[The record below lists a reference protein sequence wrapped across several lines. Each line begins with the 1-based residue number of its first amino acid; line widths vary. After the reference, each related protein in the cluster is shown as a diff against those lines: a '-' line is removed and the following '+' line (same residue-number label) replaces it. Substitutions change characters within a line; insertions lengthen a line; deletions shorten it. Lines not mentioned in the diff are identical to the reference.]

1 MGNTIKKTAEKTVVK
16 TVEETIDNDKKITNN
31 NKPNN
36 IGKTLFSMFYS
47 EMDKTN
53 QKASDAYLKD
63 GEKGF
68 IKHVF
73 TDQNSGDNMS
83 YSEMRSRYG

>member
-1 MGNTIKKTAEKTVVK
+1 MSNTVEK
-16 TVEETIDNDKKITNN
+16 TVEETVVKTIEEKMDDDKNN
-31 NKPNN
+31 NKQG

-53 QKASDAYLKD
+53 QKAVDAYLKD
-63 GEKGF
+63 GEKEF

-73 TDQNSGDNMS
+73 TDQKSGNNMS